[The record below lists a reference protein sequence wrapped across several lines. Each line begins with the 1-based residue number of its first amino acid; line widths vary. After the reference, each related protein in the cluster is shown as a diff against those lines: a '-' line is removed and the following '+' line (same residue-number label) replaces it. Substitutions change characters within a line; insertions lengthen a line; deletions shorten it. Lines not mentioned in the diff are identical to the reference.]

1 MDETGAYY
9 TEWSKPERE
18 THLIR
23 RVDSLEKTLR
33 LEGIVGRRRR
43 GRQRMRWLDGWM
55 ASAAW
60 WTWVWVKSKSKG
72 LVIRN
77 LPANA
82 GDLGSIPGLGRS
94 PGERNGNHSSNLA
107 RKIPWREDPSSY
119 SPWGCKRLRHDL
131 ATKKQHTIMFEVNGD
146 PQIITIQIIL
156 EMHNPIGT
164 KFS

>member
-1 MDETGAYY
+1 
-9 TEWSKPERE
+9 
-18 THLIR
+18 
-23 RVDSLEKTLR
+23 
-33 LEGIVGRRRR
+33 
-43 GRQRMRWLDGWM
+43 MRWMKLELIIQSEVSQKEKHTSYEELTHWKRLWGWKGLWVGGEGDDRGWDGWM

-131 ATKKQHTIMFEVNGD
+131 TTKKQHTIMFEVNGD